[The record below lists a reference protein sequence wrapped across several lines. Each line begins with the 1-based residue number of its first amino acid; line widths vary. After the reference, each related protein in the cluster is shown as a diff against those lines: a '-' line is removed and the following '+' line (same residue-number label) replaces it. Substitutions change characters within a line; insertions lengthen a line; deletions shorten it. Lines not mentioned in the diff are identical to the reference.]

1 LLLLDAMAQR
11 YGMTP
16 SNMLASGDSFDLM
29 VFDVSTNYQMIQEAK
44 ASGKPLSQDMLTRS
58 AGKDK
63 IAELTE
69 KYYGNKNR

>member
-1 LLLLDAMAQR
+1 MAQR

-29 VFDVSTNYQMIQEAK
+29 VFDVATNYQMIQQAK

-69 KYYGNKNR
+69 KYYGNQNR